1 MRDCG
6 LPWKILQPHLVF
18 FLVAGLC
25 RASNSLLTSAAV
37 VRTNRD
43 VFFQRVAGA
52 ISSWGR
58 SFMSGFV
65 SFSDSELSSSSLSLL
80 CQSSKCSNAIFWPK
94 CKKKKIKCLALSSKI
109 FGRRMIKFSDSFTKF
124 HTPPTQK
131 PALRN
136 PYLIMIHY
144 KWT

>member
-25 RASNSLLTSAAV
+25 RASNNLLTSAAV

-80 CQSSKCSNAIFWPK
+80 CQSSKCSNAIFLPK
-94 CKKKKIKCLALSSKI
+94 CKKKKIKCLALISKI
-109 FGRRMIKFSDSFTKF
+109 FGRRTIKFSHIHLQNFTLPQLKS
-124 HTPPTQK
+124 P
-131 PALRN
+131 L
-136 PYLIMIHY
+136 YGIHI
-144 KWT
+144 